1 MSAVRRWVITV
12 DGRRHE
18 VVVQPPEA
26 DGTVEVAVGG
36 QVRRVTRTAGGDA
49 LVRHPDAGA
58 QIRVTVP
65 AGPSPQWAGTRGR
78 THALEVRT
86 ARQAARDEA
95 HAAAGPAGGGATIEA
110 PMPGRVVKVVV
121 VEGQPVEANDTI
133 VIVEA
138 MKMENEVRTPVA
150 GRVTGLCVEEGATVE
165 PGQLMCAIEADAE

>member
-1 MSAVRRWVITV
+1 MVITV

-36 QVRRVTRTAGGDA
+36 EVRRVSRTAGGDA
-49 LVRHPDAGA
+49 LVRHAEGGA

-65 AGPSPQWAGTRGR
+65 SGPAPQWAAAQGQ
-78 THALEVRT
+78 THALVVRT

-95 HAAAGPAGGGATIEA
+95 QAADGPTDGSATIEA

-121 VEGQPVEANDTI
+121 EEGQRVEAEDTI

-150 GRVTGLCVEEGATVE
+150 GRVTGLCVEAGATVE
-165 PGQLMCAIEADAE
+165 PGQLMCAIEADPE